1 MYLINGPANSLQ
13 LLQTTEHLTTQH
25 NAARTR
31 LIMIHRLKVYRL
43 MKMMARKD
51 TWKTILILCPWFP
64 LLSCAVCSLQEKINV
79 IFKFCVCGKNLDIF
93 VKGRPPNLGL
103 FFNILFSKKGNY
115 SVPNVLDNPDAFA
128 SFYDPFT
135 FFGVFFS
142 DRGAEIL

>member
-64 LLSCAVCSLQEKINV
+64 LLSCAVCSPARKDKYYLLS
-79 IFKFCVCGKNLDIF
+79 FHVCSKNLDIF
-93 VKGRPPNLGL
+93 VKGRSPN
-103 FFNILFSKKGNY
+103 FSKSYFLKRAIIQSQMSLITQMPWPP
-115 SVPNVLDNPDAFA
+115 SVVR
-128 SFYDPFT
+128 
-135 FFGVFFS
+135 FGF
-142 DRGAEIL
+142 